1 MSARRNL
8 LYMGIYENAQTL
20 SASDPT
26 TLHTSEVPSS
36 IDANGSRQL
45 QVLDF
50 FKVLRGTGCQVSRC
64 NSPSDLFPPVYSIST
79 SFVQNVCL
87 FQIEK

>member
-1 MSARRNL
+1 MNARRNL

-36 IDANGSRQL
+36 IDANGSRRPQGSL
-45 QVLDF
+45 TSL
-50 FKVLRGTGCQVSRC
+50 KVLRGTGYHVSRR
-64 NSPSDLFPPVYSIST
+64 NSPSDLVLSEYSIST

-87 FQIEK
+87 FQI

>member
-20 SASDPT
+20 SASNT
-26 TLHTSEVPSS
+26 TALHPSEVPSS
-36 IDANGSRQL
+36 ANANGSRRPQGSL
-45 QVLDF
+45 TS
-50 FKVLRGTGCQVSRC
+50 FKVLRGTGYKVSRS
-64 NSPSDLFPPVYSIST
+64 NSSSNLVLPEYSIST

-87 FQIEK
+87 FQI

>member
-26 TLHTSEVPSS
+26 ALYTSEVPSS
-36 IDANGSRQL
+36 IDANGSRRPQGPL
-45 QVLDF
+45 TTL
-50 FKVLRGTGCQVSRC
+50 
-64 NSPSDLFPPVYSIST
+64 
-79 SFVQNVCL
+79 
-87 FQIEK
+87 

>member
-36 IDANGSRQL
+36 IDANGSRRPQGPLTALQDATGYSSSGISLQL
-45 QVLDF
+45 LF
-50 FKVLRGTGCQVSRC
+50 R
-64 NSPSDLFPPVYSIST
+64 LFPTSI
-79 SFVQNVCL
+79 
-87 FQIEK
+87 

>member
-26 TLHTSEVPSS
+26 TLHTSEVPHRLTPMEVAVRRASNFS
-36 IDANGSRQL
+36 LRCYGV
-45 QVLDF
+45 QVV
-50 FKVLRGTGCQVSRC
+50 KY
-64 NSPSDLFPPVYSIST
+64 PVATLLPIFSHQYSIST

-87 FQIEK
+87 FQI